1 MPPWS
6 LDPEA
11 WSWNQRLAVLAQ
23 EAFSHFRPIVLPIPA
38 KGQRLKPGPD
48 PESDRRRLT
57 SEAEAITIR
66 ISGELDQ
73 HPAQSGF
80 DGIREGGRIS
90 CDDNPG
96 VNAEPRN
103 AEDDGEEGQPDL
115 CGGGTEHEVRSEG
128 DAVQPQHAVSPLENR
143 SLPGRAAQ
151 LNE

>member
-80 DGIREGGRIS
+80 DGIREGGRIIF
-90 CDDNPG
+90 DDEPG

-128 DAVQPQHAVSPLENR
+128 DAVQPQHAA
-143 SLPGRAAQ
+143 SL
-151 LNE
+151 